1 MKKGR
6 ERNGIRP
13 TQAIISSMRKMLYTL
28 MIKDRILAY
37 ILNKL
42 INSFE
47 QIKKSIATY
56 IRVKFIMS
64 VFTGIGTYI
73 VCLLFHIDFALFW
86 GFLAFVLNFLPTVGS
101 IAGVVPPALMGIIQL
116 DTLGMVGFLIFVLFL
131 VQTLFGNILEPI
143 FMGKGVAL
151 NTIVV
156 ILGLVLWGYLWGFYG
171 MLLSVPLMVTVKV
184 ILSNV
189 EGAGF
194 LVRLLGTE
202 KAKKIAK

>member
-1 MKKGR
+1 M
-6 ERNGIRP
+6 
-13 TQAIISSMRKMLYTL
+13 
-28 MIKDRILAY
+28 
-37 ILNKL
+37 
-42 INSFE
+42 
-47 QIKKSIATY
+47 
-56 IRVKFIMS
+56 
-64 VFTGIGTYI
+64 
-73 VCLLFHIDFALFW
+73 
-86 GFLAFVLNFLPTVGS
+86 AFVLNFLPTVGS
-101 IAGVVPPALMGIIQL
+101 LQVWFASAYGHNSIGYIGY
-116 DTLGMVGFLIFVLFL
+116 GGFFNICFV
-131 VQTLFGNILEPI
+131 FGTNAFWKYFEPI

-202 KAKKIAK
+202 KAKRE